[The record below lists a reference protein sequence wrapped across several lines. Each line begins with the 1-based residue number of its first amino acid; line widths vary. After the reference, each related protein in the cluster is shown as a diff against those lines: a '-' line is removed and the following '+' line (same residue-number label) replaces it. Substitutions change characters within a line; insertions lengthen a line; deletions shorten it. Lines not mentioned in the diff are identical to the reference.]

1 MFKPFEE
8 VERTP
13 GHAPVDPRT
22 FCDRDSMMEDPP
34 GYVGRAVERDMAC
47 INTPGEAPADPHVVG
62 DDVAFDV
69 ATSADDQTVGSD
81 LPVNVAVDMN
91 DPRRLQP
98 ALDGESLAEMRRG
111 IFGAVATERHLRQRK
126 LRQRGHAN
134 TNPRSNRPPL
144 APVPR

>member
-1 MFKPFEE
+1 MFEPFEE

-13 GHAPVDPRT
+13 GHSPIDPRA
-22 FCDRDSMMEDPP
+22 FCNCDCVMKNPP

-47 INTPGEAPADPHVVG
+47 INAPREAPADPHVVG

-69 ATSADDQTVGSD
+69 ATSADDQTVGGN
-81 LPVNVAVDMN
+81 LPVNVAVDVD
-91 DPRRLQP
+91 DPGRLQP
-98 ALDGESLAEMRRG
+98 ALDGEGLAEMRREN
-111 IFGAVATERHLRQRK
+111 FGAVVTERRLCQRK

-134 TNPRSNRPPL
+134 TNPRSNGPPL

>member
-1 MFKPFEE
+1 MFEPFEE

-13 GHAPVDPRT
+13 GHAPIDPRT
-22 FCDRDSMMEDPP
+22 FCDCDSVMEYPP

-62 DDVAFDV
+62 DDVAVDV
-69 ATSADDQTVGSD
+69 ATSADDQAVGGD
-81 LPVNVAVDMN
+81 LPVNVAVDVDN
-91 DPRRLQP
+91 PGRFQP
-98 ALDGESLAEMRRG
+98 ALDGEGLAEMRRRN
-111 IFGAVATERHLRQRK
+111 FGAVVTERHLYQCK

-144 APVPR
+144 ATIGS